1 VLAVRLDQIAWV
13 AAAGR
18 VSLSALLPSATP
30 ETIAVPGTEVAHH
43 WVYDLPAAELRAK
56 NEQRLRG
63 YGAAEEQIRAL
74 QAAPGFTLSMQ
85 TALVEVLGRLT
96 EVQGR
101 ADVVALAATAATPDQ
116 ALYLVSAVSI
126 LADRNEQAPIDVL
139 LARGTLVARHQGG
152 QLVAP
157 LPADYVSWT
166 ERMARFAQREDLA
179 APERGVWVT
188 GRTTS
193 RARARFEELGWA
205 VHEGVK
211 P

>member
-1 VLAVRLDQIAWV
+1 M
-13 AAAGR
+13 
-18 VSLSALLPSATP
+18 
-30 ETIAVPGTEVAHH
+30 IAVPGTEVAHH
-43 WVYDLPAAELRAK
+43 WVYDLPADELRAK

-63 YGAAEEQIRAL
+63 FGAADEQIRAL
-74 QAAPGFTLSMQ
+74 RAASGFTLSIQ
-85 TALVEVLGRLT
+85 TALVEALGRLT
-96 EVQGR
+96 DVQGR
-101 ADVVALAATAATPDQ
+101 ADVVALATTAATPDQ

-139 LARGTLVARHQGG
+139 LARGTLVARQKSG

-157 LPADYVSWT
+157 LPADYVSWN

-179 APERGVWVT
+179 APERGVWIS

-193 RARARFEELGWA
+193 RARERFEALGWA